1 MTDRRRQHDYVPTN
15 AGQFSAFMRNLLA
28 YVDSHKDEWGHI
40 PIAVLASLNVLYD
53 AFIIALEATHGQ
65 HTQAQTLDRNE
76 KQATATKALRAFV
89 NQYLRFA
96 PVTNVDRLEMG
107 INNHDT
113 IRTDHV
119 EVTEMVDLVIHP
131 DGIRSVAVNFW
142 IQGADHKAKPAGYDG
157 AVIIWEVLDTPPADH
172 SALIHHAL
180 ASRTPYRLHFDETQ
194 RGKAVYIALAWQNA
208 RGIQGHWSD
217 IKVAYVP

>member
-1 MTDRRRQHDYVPTN
+1 
-15 AGQFSAFMRNLLA
+15 MRNLLDYA
-28 YVDSHKDEWGHI
+28 NLHKTAWNIPQARLNTLYNLFDDFENALISTAGSHT
-40 PIAVLASLNVLYD
+40 P
-53 AFIIALEATHGQ
+53 
-65 HTQAQTLDRNE
+65 AQTLARQE
-76 KQATATKALRAFV
+76 AQAAATRELRAFV
-89 NQYLRFA
+89 NQFLRFP
-96 PVTNVDRLEMG
+96 PVTNVDRVEMG
-107 INNHDT
+107 VPNHDT
-113 IRTDHV
+113 IRTDHFV
-119 EVTEMVDLVIHP
+119 VTENVDFVIRLSAIRELVI
-131 DGIRSVAVNFW
+131 DFW
-142 IQGADHKAKPAGYDG
+142 IQGADHKAKPTGYDG